1 MLLAACQDGELAMF
15 NLPTATLHARLEA
28 LAAGR
33 ATYVYIH
40 EPGYV
45 VSPTYDPHGR
55 LVCWYGHDGC
65 AHSAPRAS

>member
-1 MLLAACQDGELAMF
+1 MF
-15 NLPTATLHARLEA
+15 DLPTATLHARLEA

-33 ATYVYIH
+33 VTYVYIH